1 MDGEYEEW
9 KGLRR
14 WWWKRE
20 RCWENGMEKGEKGG
34 GEGLGGRNCE
44 VLGERGKWRRH
55 GEGGR
60 RGEKEGGGKL
70 GGWGGGL
77 GVE

>member
-1 MDGEYEEW
+1 
-9 KGLRR
+9 
-14 WWWKRE
+14 
-20 RCWENGMEKGEKGG
+20 MEKGEKGG